1 MWKIYRLAWLLVSL
15 GAALLAGCGGGDS
28 KGTPTKT
35 FPVAVF
41 SDVHFNP
48 YYDTTLFNKLVL
60 ADSSQW
66 AGVFNSSTITGLS
79 TWGDD
84 TNYPSLMLALS
95 GVKRNMGASPMVIFT
110 GDILGHYFSQT
121 FFDLYYAN
129 LGLPVPS
136 AAAIDADKVAVAAMK
151 AFADKTVAFFAGQ
164 VRSSAGSVPV
174 MFVLG
179 NADSYVGLVPEP
191 SFLSSNAETFY
202 TRFLNGT
209 VDRSEFLASFQTGG
223 YYSAEPP
230 GTNLMVIGLNTL
242 MFVPFLKEFEQS
254 AVTAELAWLD
264 SRLAS
269 AKASGK
275 KVWLLMH
282 VPPGAD
288 IYSTATK
295 DYQGRLTTTAT
306 MMWEPSYQATFLQ
319 TVSRYP
325 GLVALTLAAHT
336 HMDEFRV
343 YAPGNVL
350 EISPSITPYFGNNPG
365 FRVFSFAQDTLKPTD
380 YTSFNYDLATDPLQF
395 NKYYTFS
402 DVYPSSDTLT
412 ASLEQLSFALAA
424 DKEKQALYRDHYF
437 SAHHYSIPA
446 AGTFNQIADADWPV
460 YYCGSV
466 KMEQQAFIDCMK
478 SY

>member
-1 MWKIYRLAWLLVSL
+1 
-15 GAALLAGCGGGDS
+15 
-28 KGTPTKT
+28 
-35 FPVAVF
+35 
-41 SDVHFNP
+41 
-48 YYDTTLFNKLVL
+48 
-60 ADSSQW
+60 
-66 AGVFNSSTITGLS
+66 
-79 TWGDD
+79 
-84 TNYPSLMLALS
+84 
-95 GVKRNMGASPMVIFT
+95 
-110 GDILGHYFSQT
+110 
-121 FFDLYYAN
+121 
-129 LGLPVPS
+129 
-136 AAAIDADKVAVAAMK
+136 
-151 AFADKTVAFFAGQ
+151 
-164 VRSSAGSVPV
+164 
-174 MFVLG
+174 VLG
-179 NADSYVGLVPEP
+179 NADSYLGAVPEP
-191 SFLSSNAETFY
+191 SFLSSNTETFY
-202 TRFLNGT
+202 TKFLNGT
-209 VDRSEFLASFQTGG
+209 VDHSEFLASFQKGG

-269 AKASGK
+269 AKAAGK

-295 DYQGRLTTTAT
+295 DYKGKLTTTAT
-306 MMWEPSYQATFLQ
+306 MMWEPPYQATFLQ
-319 TVSRYP
+319 TVSKYP
-325 GLVALTLAAHT
+325 GLIALTLAAHT

-395 NKYYTFS
+395 NRYYTFS
-402 DVYPSSDTLT
+402 DVYPSSATLN
-412 ASLEQLSFALAA
+412 ASFEQLSFELATN
-424 DKEKQALYRDHYF
+424 KEKQALYRDHYF

-446 AGTFNQIADADWPV
+446 AGTFKQITDADWPV

-466 KMEQQAFIDCMK
+466 KMEQQAFIDCMT